1 MLNRM
6 LSSLLTRIVVAIV
19 LGALCGLFFPEPI
32 ARVFVT
38 FNGLFSGFLGFLI
51 PVLILALVAPAIADL
66 GRGAGKWLLIT
77 AAVAYGSTICAG
89 LMAFGTSMALFP
101 SLLADE
107 THDGGA
113 LSDPSEESL
122 SSFFSI
128 EMPPPFDIMTALLL
142 AFCVGVGIT
151 MVRGTTLKSAL
162 EELRDIIMLVVT
174 RIVIPLLPVYVFGSF
189 LSLTMNGQIGTV
201 ISTFF
206 KVVITAFV
214 LTIILMLLQYVIAGA
229 IAKKNPMRLLK
240 NMLPAYFT
248 ALGTSSSAAT
258 IPVTLQATRNNG
270 VSEEVAGFTIP
281 LCATIHLAGS
291 TVKIVLF
298 STAVMLVTGI
308 EIDPVQYFG
317 FILMLG
323 ITMVAAPGVPGGA
336 IMAAV
341 GILQSMLGFDE
352 TAISIM
358 IATYVAIDSIGTAT
372 NVTGDGAIAV
382 AIDRFYKKSE
392 DIDDHAVAE
401 DRQPSAV

>member
-1 MLNRM
+1 
-6 LSSLLTRIVVAIV
+6 I
-19 LGALCGLFFPEPI
+19 
-32 ARVFVT
+32 FVT
-38 FNGLFSGFLGFLI
+38 FNGLFSAFLGFLI

-66 GRGAGKWLLIT
+66 GRGAGKWLAIT
-77 AAVAYGSTICAG
+77 AAVAYGSTITAG
-89 LMAFGTSMALFP
+89 LLAFGTSLALFP

-107 THDGGA
+107 THGGG

-122 SSFFSI
+122 SSFFTI
-128 EMPPPFDIMTALLL
+128 EMPPPFGIMTALLL
-142 AFCVGVGIT
+142 AFSIGVGVT
-151 MVRGTTLKSAL
+151 MVRGTTLKNGL

-189 LSLTMNGQIGTV
+189 VSLTMNGQIGTV
-201 ISTFF
+201 ITTFF
-206 KVVITAFV
+206 KVVITALV
-214 LTIILMLLQYVIAGA
+214 LTVILLLLQYAIAGA
-229 IAKKNPMRLLK
+229 IAGKNPFRLLK

-270 VSEEVAGFTIP
+270 VDEDVAGFAVP

-298 STAVMLVTGI
+298 STAVMMLTGI
-308 EIDPVQYFG
+308 EIDPVQYIG

-352 TAISIM
+352 AAVSIM
-358 IATYVAIDSIGTAT
+358 IATYVAIDSLGTAT

-392 DIDDHAVAE
+392 DVDDNVSAQ
-401 DRQPSAV
+401 DPQPSAG

>member
-1 MLNRM
+1 MLNRV
-6 LSSLLTRIVVAIV
+6 LSSLLARIVVAIV

-32 ARVFVT
+32 ARIFVT
-38 FNGLFSGFLGFLI
+38 FNGLFSAFLGFLI

-66 GRGAGKWLLIT
+66 GRGAGKWLAIT
-77 AAVAYGSTICAG
+77 AAVAYGSTITAG
-89 LMAFGTSMALFP
+89 LLAFGTSLALFP

-107 THDGGA
+107 THGGG
-113 LSDPSEESL
+113 LGDPSEESL
-122 SSFFSI
+122 SSFFTI
-128 EMPPPFDIMTALLL
+128 EMPPPFGIMTALLL
-142 AFCVGVGIT
+142 AFSIGVGVT
-151 MVRGTTLKSAL
+151 LVRGTTLKNGL

-189 LSLTMNGQIGTV
+189 MSLTMNGQIGTV
-201 ISTFF
+201 ITTFF
-206 KVVITAFV
+206 KVVITALV
-214 LTIILMLLQYVIAGA
+214 LTVILLLLQYAIAGA
-229 IAKKNPMRLLK
+229 IAGKNPFRLLK

-270 VSEEVAGFTIP
+270 VDEDVAGFAVP

-298 STAVMLVTGI
+298 STAVMMLTGI
-308 EIDPVQYFG
+308 EIDPVQYIG

-352 TAISIM
+352 AAVSIM
-358 IATYVAIDSIGTAT
+358 IATYVAIDSLGTAT

-392 DIDDHAVAE
+392 DVDNNVPAE
-401 DRQPSAV
+401 DPQPSAV

>member
-1 MLNRM
+1 MLNRV
-6 LSSLLTRIVVAIV
+6 LSSLLARIVVAIV

-32 ARVFVT
+32 ARIFVT
-38 FNGLFSGFLGFLI
+38 FNGLFSAFLGFLI

-66 GRGAGKWLLIT
+66 GRGAGKWLAIT
-77 AAVAYGSTICAG
+77 AAVAYGSTITAG
-89 LMAFGTSMALFP
+89 LLAFGTSLALFP

-107 THDGGA
+107 THGGG

-122 SSFFSI
+122 SSFFTI
-128 EMPPPFDIMTALLL
+128 EMPPPFGIMTALLL
-142 AFCVGVGIT
+142 AFSIGVGVT
-151 MVRGTTLKSAL
+151 LVRGTTLKNGL

-189 LSLTMNGQIGTV
+189 MSLTMNGQIGTV
-201 ISTFF
+201 ITTFF
-206 KVVITAFV
+206 KVVITALV
-214 LTIILMLLQYVIAGA
+214 LTVILLLLQYAIAGA
-229 IAKKNPMRLLK
+229 IAGKNPFRLLK

-270 VSEEVAGFTIP
+270 VDEDVAGFAVP

-298 STAVMLVTGI
+298 STAVMMLTGI
-308 EIDPVQYFG
+308 EIDPVQYIG

-352 TAISIM
+352 AAVSIM
-358 IATYVAIDSIGTAT
+358 IATYVAIDSLGTAT

-392 DIDDHAVAE
+392 NVHDNVPAE
-401 DRQPSAV
+401 DPQPSAV

>member
-1 MLNRM
+1 MLNRV
-6 LSSLLTRIVVAIV
+6 LSSLLARIVVAIV

-32 ARVFVT
+32 ARIFVT
-38 FNGLFSGFLGFLI
+38 FNGLFSAFLGFLI

-66 GRGAGKWLLIT
+66 GRGAGKWLAIT
-77 AAVAYGSTICAG
+77 AAVAYGSTITAG
-89 LMAFGTSMALFP
+89 LLAFGTSLALFP

-107 THDGGA
+107 THGGG

-122 SSFFSI
+122 SSFFTI
-128 EMPPPFDIMTALLL
+128 EMPPPFGIMTALLL
-142 AFCVGVGIT
+142 AFSIGVGVT
-151 MVRGTTLKSAL
+151 LVRGTTLKNGL

-189 LSLTMNGQIGTV
+189 MSLTMNGQIGTV
-201 ISTFF
+201 ITTFF
-206 KVVITAFV
+206 KVVITALV
-214 LTIILMLLQYVIAGA
+214 LTVILLLLQYAIAGA
-229 IAKKNPMRLLK
+229 IAGKNPFRLLK

-270 VSEEVAGFTIP
+270 VDEDVAGFAVP

-298 STAVMLVTGI
+298 STAVMMLTGI
-308 EIDPVQYFG
+308 EIDPVQYIG

-352 TAISIM
+352 AAVSIM
-358 IATYVAIDSIGTAT
+358 IATYVAIDSLGTAT

-392 DIDDHAVAE
+392 NVDDNVPAE
-401 DRQPSAV
+401 DPQPSAV

>member
-1 MLNRM
+1 MLNRV
-6 LSSLLTRIVVAIV
+6 LSSLLARIVVAIV

-32 ARVFVT
+32 ARIFVT
-38 FNGLFSGFLGFLI
+38 FNGLFSAFLGFLI

-66 GRGAGKWLLIT
+66 GRGAGKWLAIT
-77 AAVAYGSTICAG
+77 AAVAYGSTITAG
-89 LMAFGTSMALFP
+89 LLAFGTSLALFP

-107 THDGGA
+107 THGGG
-113 LSDPSEESL
+113 LGDPSEESL
-122 SSFFSI
+122 SSFFTI
-128 EMPPPFDIMTALLL
+128 EMPPPFGIMTALLL
-142 AFCVGVGIT
+142 AFSIGVGVT
-151 MVRGTTLKSAL
+151 LVRGTTLKNGL

-189 LSLTMNGQIGTV
+189 MSLTMNGQIGTV
-201 ISTFF
+201 ITTFF
-206 KVVITAFV
+206 KVVITALV
-214 LTIILMLLQYVIAGA
+214 LTVILLLLQYAIAGA
-229 IAKKNPMRLLK
+229 IAGKNPFRLLK

-270 VSEEVAGFTIP
+270 VDENVAGFAVP

-298 STAVMLVTGI
+298 STAVMMLTGI
-308 EIDPVQYFG
+308 EIDPVQYIG

-352 TAISIM
+352 AAVSIM
-358 IATYVAIDSIGTAT
+358 IATYVAIDSLGTAT

-392 DIDDHAVAE
+392 DVDDNVPAE
-401 DRQPSAV
+401 DPQPSAV

>member
-1 MLNRM
+1 MLNRV
-6 LSSLLTRIVVAIV
+6 LSSLLARIVVAIV

-32 ARVFVT
+32 ARIFVT
-38 FNGLFSGFLGFLI
+38 FNGLFSAFLGFLI

-66 GRGAGKWLLIT
+66 GRGAGKWLAIT
-77 AAVAYGSTICAG
+77 AAVAYGSTITAG
-89 LMAFGTSMALFP
+89 LLAFVTSLTLFP

-107 THDGGA
+107 THGGG
-113 LSDPSEESL
+113 LGDPSEESL
-122 SSFFSI
+122 SSFFTI
-128 EMPPPFDIMTALLL
+128 EMPPPFGIMTALLL
-142 AFCVGVGIT
+142 AFSIGVGVT
-151 MVRGTTLKSAL
+151 LVRGTTLKNGL

-189 LSLTMNGQIGTV
+189 VSLTMNGQIGTV
-201 ISTFF
+201 ITTFF
-206 KVVITAFV
+206 KVVITALV
-214 LTIILMLLQYVIAGA
+214 LTVILLLLQYAIAGA
-229 IAKKNPMRLLK
+229 IAGKNPFRLLK

-270 VSEEVAGFTIP
+270 VDEDVAGFAVP

-298 STAVMLVTGI
+298 STAVMMLTGI
-308 EIDPVQYFG
+308 EIDPVQYIG

-352 TAISIM
+352 AAVSIM
-358 IATYVAIDSIGTAT
+358 IATYVAIDSLGTAT

-392 DIDDHAVAE
+392 DVDDNVPAE
-401 DRQPSAV
+401 DPQPSAV

>member
-1 MLNRM
+1 
-6 LSSLLTRIVVAIV
+6 
-19 LGALCGLFFPEPI
+19 
-32 ARVFVT
+32 
-38 FNGLFSGFLGFLI
+38 
-51 PVLILALVAPAIADL
+51 
-66 GRGAGKWLLIT
+66 
-77 AAVAYGSTICAG
+77 
-89 LMAFGTSMALFP
+89 
-101 SLLADE
+101 
-107 THDGGA
+107 
-113 LSDPSEESL
+113 
-122 SSFFSI
+122 
-128 EMPPPFDIMTALLL
+128 
-142 AFCVGVGIT
+142 
-151 MVRGTTLKSAL
+151 
-162 EELRDIIMLVVT
+162 
-174 RIVIPLLPVYVFGSF
+174 
-189 LSLTMNGQIGTV
+189 
-201 ISTFF
+201 
-206 KVVITAFV
+206 VVITAFV
-214 LTIILMLLQYVIAGA
+214 LTIILLLLQYVIAGA
-229 IAKKNPMRLLK
+229 IAKKNPIRLLK

-298 STAVMLVTGI
+298 STAVMMVTGI

-392 DIDDHAVAE
+392 DIDDDAVAE
-401 DRQPSAV
+401 DPQRSAV

>member
-1 MLNRM
+1 MLNRL

-19 LGALCGLFFPEPI
+19 LGALCGLFVPEPL

-77 AAVAYGSTICAG
+77 AAVAYGSTIIAG
-89 LMAFGTSMALFP
+89 LTAFGTSLALFP

-107 THDGGA
+107 THGGG
-113 LSDPSEESL
+113 LGDPSEESL
-122 SSFFSI
+122 SSFFTI
-128 EMPPPFDIMTALLL
+128 EMPPPFGIMTALLL
-142 AFCVGVGIT
+142 AFSIGVGVT
-151 MVRGTTLKSAL
+151 LVRGTTLKNGL

-189 LSLTMNGQIGTV
+189 MSLTMNGQIGTV
-201 ISTFF
+201 ITTFF
-206 KVVITAFV
+206 KVVITALV
-214 LTIILMLLQYVIAGA
+214 LTVILLLLQYTIAGA
-229 IAKKNPMRLLK
+229 IAGKNPFRLLK

-270 VSEEVAGFTIP
+270 VDEDVAGFAVP
-281 LCATIHLAGS
+281 LCATSHLAGS

-298 STAVMLVTGI
+298 PTAVMMLTGI
-308 EIDPVQYFG
+308 EIDPVQYIG

-352 TAISIM
+352 AAVSIM
-358 IATYVAIDSIGTAT
+358 IATYVAIDSLGTAT

-392 DIDDHAVAE
+392 DVDDDVTAQ
-401 DRQPSAV
+401 DPQPSAV

>member
-1 MLNRM
+1 MLNRV
-6 LSSLLTRIVVAIV
+6 LSSLLARIVVAIV

-32 ARVFVT
+32 ARIFVT
-38 FNGLFSGFLGFLI
+38 FNGLFSAFLGFLI

-66 GRGAGKWLLIT
+66 GRGAGKWLAIT
-77 AAVAYGSTICAG
+77 AAVAYGSTITAG
-89 LMAFGTSMALFP
+89 LLAFGTSLALFP

-107 THDGGA
+107 THGGG

-122 SSFFSI
+122 SSFFTI
-128 EMPPPFDIMTALLL
+128 EMPPPFGIMTALLL
-142 AFCVGVGIT
+142 AFSIGVGVT
-151 MVRGTTLKSAL
+151 LVRGTTLKNGL

-189 LSLTMNGQIGTV
+189 MSLTMNGQIGTV
-201 ISTFF
+201 ITTFF
-206 KVVITAFV
+206 KVVITALV
-214 LTIILMLLQYVIAGA
+214 LTVILLLLQYAIAGA
-229 IAKKNPMRLLK
+229 IAGKNPFRLLK

-270 VSEEVAGFTIP
+270 VDEDVAGFAVP

-298 STAVMLVTGI
+298 STAVMMLTGI
-308 EIDPVQYFG
+308 EIDPVQYIG

-352 TAISIM
+352 AAVSIM
-358 IATYVAIDSIGTAT
+358 IATYVAIDSLGTAT

-392 DIDDHAVAE
+392 DVDDNVPTE
-401 DRQPSAV
+401 DPQPSAV

>member
-1 MLNRM
+1 MLNRV
-6 LSSLLTRIVVAIV
+6 LSSLLARIVVAIV

-32 ARVFVT
+32 ARIFVT
-38 FNGLFSGFLGFLI
+38 FNGLFSAFLGFLI

-66 GRGAGKWLLIT
+66 GRGAGKWLAIT
-77 AAVAYGSTICAG
+77 AAVAYGSTITAG
-89 LMAFGTSMALFP
+89 LLAFGTSLALFP

-107 THDGGA
+107 THGGG

-122 SSFFSI
+122 SSFFTI
-128 EMPPPFDIMTALLL
+128 EMPPPFGIMTALLL
-142 AFCVGVGIT
+142 AFSIGVGVT
-151 MVRGTTLKSAL
+151 MVRGTTLKNGL

-189 LSLTMNGQIGTV
+189 MSLTMNGQIGTV
-201 ISTFF
+201 ITTFF
-206 KVVITAFV
+206 KVVITALV
-214 LTIILMLLQYVIAGA
+214 LTVILLLLQYAIAGA
-229 IAKKNPMRLLK
+229 IAGKNPFRLLK

-270 VSEEVAGFTIP
+270 VDEDVAGFAVP

-298 STAVMLVTGI
+298 STAVMMLTGI
-308 EIDPVQYFG
+308 EIDPVQYIG

-352 TAISIM
+352 AAVSIM
-358 IATYVAIDSIGTAT
+358 IATYVAIDSLGTAT

-392 DIDDHAVAE
+392 DVDDNVSAQ
-401 DRQPSAV
+401 DPQPSAV

>member
-1 MLNRM
+1 MLNRV
-6 LSSLLTRIVVAIV
+6 LSSLLARIVVAIV

-32 ARVFVT
+32 ARIFVT
-38 FNGLFSGFLGFLI
+38 FNGLFSAFLGFLI

-66 GRGAGKWLLIT
+66 GRGAGKWLAIT
-77 AAVAYGSTICAG
+77 AAVAYGSTITAG
-89 LMAFGTSMALFP
+89 LLAFGTSLALFP

-107 THDGGA
+107 THGGG

-122 SSFFSI
+122 SSFFTI
-128 EMPPPFDIMTALLL
+128 EMPPPFGIMTALLL
-142 AFCVGVGIT
+142 AFSIGVGVT
-151 MVRGTTLKSAL
+151 LVRGTTLKNGL

-189 LSLTMNGQIGTV
+189 MSLTMNGQIGTV
-201 ISTFF
+201 ITTFF
-206 KVVITAFV
+206 KVVITALV
-214 LTIILMLLQYVIAGA
+214 LTVILLLLQYAIAGA
-229 IAKKNPMRLLK
+229 IAGKNPFRLLK

-270 VSEEVAGFTIP
+270 VDEDVAGFAVP

-298 STAVMLVTGI
+298 STAVMMLTGI
-308 EIDPVQYFG
+308 EIEPVQYIG

-352 TAISIM
+352 AAVSIM
-358 IATYVAIDSIGTAT
+358 IATYVAIDSLGTAT

-392 DIDDHAVAE
+392 DVDDNVSAE
-401 DRQPSAV
+401 DPQPSAV

>member
-1 MLNRM
+1 MLNRV
-6 LSSLLTRIVVAIV
+6 LSSLLARIVVAIV

-32 ARVFVT
+32 ARIFVT
-38 FNGLFSGFLGFLI
+38 FNGLFSAFLGFLI

-66 GRGAGKWLLIT
+66 GRGAGKWLAIT
-77 AAVAYGSTICAG
+77 AAVAYGSTITAG
-89 LMAFGTSMALFP
+89 LLAFGTSLALFP

-107 THDGGA
+107 THGGG

-122 SSFFSI
+122 SSFFTI
-128 EMPPPFDIMTALLL
+128 EMPPPFGIMTALLL
-142 AFCVGVGIT
+142 AFSIGVGVT
-151 MVRGTTLKSAL
+151 MVRGTTLKNGL

-189 LSLTMNGQIGTV
+189 VSLTMNGQIGTV
-201 ISTFF
+201 ITTFF
-206 KVVITAFV
+206 KVVITALV
-214 LTIILMLLQYVIAGA
+214 LTVILLLLQYAIAGA
-229 IAKKNPMRLLK
+229 IAGKNPFRLLK

-270 VSEEVAGFTIP
+270 VDEDVAGFAVP

-298 STAVMLVTGI
+298 STAVMMLTGI
-308 EIDPVQYFG
+308 EIDPVQYIG

-352 TAISIM
+352 AAVSIM
-358 IATYVAIDSIGTAT
+358 IATYVAIDSLGTAT

-392 DIDDHAVAE
+392 DVDDNVSAQ
-401 DRQPSAV
+401 DPQPSAG

>member
-1 MLNRM
+1 MLNRV
-6 LSSLLTRIVVAIV
+6 LSSLLARIVVAIV

-32 ARVFVT
+32 ARIFVT
-38 FNGLFSGFLGFLI
+38 FNGLFSAFLGFLI

-66 GRGAGKWLLIT
+66 GRGAGKWLAIT
-77 AAVAYGSTICAG
+77 AAVAYGSTITAG
-89 LMAFGTSMALFP
+89 LLAFGTSLALFP

-107 THDGGA
+107 THGGG

-122 SSFFSI
+122 SSFFTI
-128 EMPPPFDIMTALLL
+128 EMPPPFGIMTALLL
-142 AFCVGVGIT
+142 AFSIGVGVT
-151 MVRGTTLKSAL
+151 LVRGTTLKNGL

-189 LSLTMNGQIGTV
+189 MSLTMNGQIGTV
-201 ISTFF
+201 ITTFF
-206 KVVITAFV
+206 KVVITALV
-214 LTIILMLLQYVIAGA
+214 LTVILLLLQYAIAGA
-229 IAKKNPMRLLK
+229 IAGKNPFRLLK

-270 VSEEVAGFTIP
+270 VDEDVAGFAVP

-298 STAVMLVTGI
+298 STAVMMLTGI
-308 EIDPVQYFG
+308 EIDPVQYIG

-352 TAISIM
+352 AAVSIM
-358 IATYVAIDSIGTAT
+358 IATYVAIDSLGTAT

-392 DIDDHAVAE
+392 DVDDNVPAE
-401 DRQPSAV
+401 DPQPSAV